1 MASTST
7 FSAHSQST
15 QSQSIGFPAVAAPV
29 TLLGRFLFALIF
41 LMSAPMHFASQT
53 IAYAASQGVPLAS
66 IAVPLSG
73 VMALAGGLSILLG
86 YRVKIGAWLIVLF
99 LAAVTPMMHHFW
111 TVADPMMHQMQFI
124 MFMKNLSMLGAALF
138 ISQVGA
144 GPWSLDA
151 REIIAN
157 SKVQSA

>member
-1 MASTST
+1 MSASSST
-7 FSAHSQST
+7 ISART
-15 QSQSIGFPAVAAPV
+15 QTTTISLEGAGPVA
-29 TLLGRFLFALIF
+29 LLGRFFFALIF
-41 LMSAPMHFASQT
+41 LLSAPMNFSSHT

-73 VMALAGGLSILLG
+73 VIALAGGLSILLG
-86 YRVKIGAWLIVLF
+86 YRARIGAWLIVLF
-99 LAAVTPMMHHFW
+99 LAAVTPMLHNFW

-124 MFMKNLSMLGAALF
+124 MFMKNRSMMGGALF

-151 REIIAN
+151 RG
-157 SKVQSA
+157 K

>member
-7 FSAHSQST
+7 FSQSRST
-15 QSQSIGFPAVAAPV
+15 QSQSLSIPAISGPVA
-29 TLLGRFLFALIF
+29 LLGRFLFALIF
-41 LMSAPMHFASQT
+41 LMSSPMHFAHQT

-73 VMALAGGLSILLG
+73 IIALAGGLSILLG
-86 YRVKIGAWLIVLF
+86 YRVRIGAWLIVLF
-99 LAAVTPMMHHFW
+99 LAAVTPMMHNFW
-111 TVADPMMHQMQFI
+111 TVADPMMHQLQFI
-124 MFMKNLSMLGAALF
+124 MFMKNLSMIGAALF

-151 REIIAN
+151 RGE
-157 SKVQSA
+157 